1 MTTYYR
7 GAKVKSTPSTKSG
20 PFSGVYRGVKFTQS
34 ETEET
39 KVPSIRR
46 GTYRGVDW
54 VA

>member
-1 MTTYYR
+1 MDN
-7 GAKVKSTPSTKSG
+7 ASFKDVSG
-20 PFSGVYRGVKFTQS
+20 KATFTQS